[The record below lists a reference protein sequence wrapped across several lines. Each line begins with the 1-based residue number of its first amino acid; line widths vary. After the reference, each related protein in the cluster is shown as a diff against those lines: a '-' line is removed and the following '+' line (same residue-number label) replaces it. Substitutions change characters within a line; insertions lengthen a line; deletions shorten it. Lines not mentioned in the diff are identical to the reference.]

1 MRSATNE
8 APELDAPT
16 MSLAELRAK
25 LNIRRVSLEEAKA
38 ELRERLAAYEREHG
52 CSSKEMRDALGAR
65 LLTDTPEIASWMFDY
80 RSLLR
85 LEEIS
90 NSKAGSLTRDLCI
103 TPSAQ

>member
-1 MRSATNE
+1 MRATAAKE
-8 APELDAPT
+8 APEMDAPT

-25 LNIRRVSLEEAKA
+25 LNIRRISLDEAMA

-52 CSSKEMRDALGAR
+52 CSSKEMHHALGAR

-80 RSLLR
+80 RDLLR

-90 NSKAGSLTRDLCI
+90 NSRAGSPTN
-103 TPSAQ
+103 AG